1 MCDGRPLWEKD
12 EDGILTSYGYDS
24 ARRLVEMIRSATETT
39 PETIISYTR
48 DALGRAVEERKD
60 IGAMSTVR
68 RTAYDV
74 LGRVSSETDELG
86 RIGSD
91 CYHDSGSHYRYHI

>member
-74 LGRVSSETDELG
+74 LGRVSPRRMNWEGLRPTPIATTDWK
-86 RIGSD
+86 
-91 CYHDSGSHYRYHI
+91 